1 MNKLSYLLL
10 ILFLTAN
17 LCLAIT
23 ENDKAKLKANID
35 ETYKYVYYNP
45 APEARRHAKIYVED
59 TYFDEYIKCKN
70 NCEVEWDMVRGKTR
84 NNNTANQVFNNCMI
98 KNCNYIKD
106 VQAQEC
112 YDFIDE
118 YIELKEKSRKK

>member
-1 MNKLSYLLL
+1 MKKLVYLLL

-17 LCLAIT
+17 LCFAIT
-23 ENDKAKLKANID
+23 DKDKAVIRASID
-35 ETYKYVYYNP
+35 ETYRNVYYSP
-45 APEARRHAKIYVED
+45 EHEARSRVKHYVDD
-59 TYFDEYIKCKN
+59 TYFYEYIKCKN
-70 NCEVEWDMVRGKTR
+70 NCEVEWDMVRAKTR
-84 NNNTANQVFNNCMI
+84 NNNTANEVFNNCMI

-106 VQAQEC
+106 IQAQEC